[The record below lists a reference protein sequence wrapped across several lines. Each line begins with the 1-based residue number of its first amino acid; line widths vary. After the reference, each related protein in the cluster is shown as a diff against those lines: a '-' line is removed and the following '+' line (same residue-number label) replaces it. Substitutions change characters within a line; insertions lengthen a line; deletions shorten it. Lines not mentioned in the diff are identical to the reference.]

1 MKRFALLLL
10 ALMLLFT
17 LSACGQ
23 SAPKAAS
30 TLDKP
35 LKEVVDAACAEMTG
49 LAPMPKT
56 DLEDLIGIDPAD
68 HTEAVYRQDEN
79 MGGQEIVVLRAVSKD
94 AAQRIAK
101 QLEGYL
107 AQRQKETRNYLP
119 EAYKLLENAKVEVKN
134 NTVALISA
142 EKAADI
148 TARLLAGE

>member
-1 MKRFALLLL
+1 MKRFALLMMAL
-10 ALMLLFT
+10 ALLFT
-17 LSACGQ
+17 LCACGQ
-23 SAPKAAS
+23 LQPKAAS

-49 LAPMPKT
+49 LVTMPKT

-68 HTEAVYRQDEN
+68 HIEAVYRQDEN
-79 MGGQEIVVLRAVSKD
+79 MGGQEIVVLRSSGKD

-101 QLEGYL
+101 QLESYL
-107 AQRQKETRNYLP
+107 EQRQKETRNYLP
-119 EAYKLLENAKVEVKN
+119 EAYKLLENAKVEIKN

-142 EKAADI
+142 EKAAEI